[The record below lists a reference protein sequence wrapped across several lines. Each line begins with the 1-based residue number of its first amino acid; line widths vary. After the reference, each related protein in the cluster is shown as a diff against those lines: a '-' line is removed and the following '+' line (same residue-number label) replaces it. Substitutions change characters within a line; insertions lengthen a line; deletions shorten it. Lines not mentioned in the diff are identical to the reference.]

1 MEKEEIIKHA
11 KRIYEAT
18 NTNSTGSL
26 VQAQEFLKTYAGSD
40 NQFLK
45 LLLEVDPSKLAVDA
59 VKNRTKSV
67 LASFMEYVENDLLRA
82 ISLEREIQLET
93 VSDYLDQA
101 NGLLND
107 KKVHP
112 ASAAV
117 IIGASLEEF
126 LRTWLEEENV
136 DLHEI
141 KNSID
146 SYCQE
151 LRKLNLLSKQD
162 IKDIISWGGIRNDA
176 AHGHW
181 ENVEDRQRIRNM
193 LEAVNLFIR
202 KYS

>member
-11 KRIYEAT
+11 KRIYEAST
-18 NTNSTGSL
+18 TNSTGSL
-26 VQAQEFLKTYAGSD
+26 VQAREFLKTYAGND

-45 LLLEVDPSKLAVDA
+45 LLLEVDPSKNSIDSVRY
-59 VKNRTKSV
+59 RTKSV
-67 LASFMEYVENDLLRA
+67 LTSFIEYVENDLLRA

-101 NGLLND
+101 NTLLND
-107 KKVHP
+107 TKVHP
-112 ASAAV
+112 AAAAV

-136 DLHEI
+136 DLFEI

-146 SYCQE
+146 SYCKE
-151 LRKLNLLSKQD
+151 LQKLNLLSKQD

-181 ENVEDRQRIRNM
+181 ENVADRQRIRIM

-202 KYS
+202 KHS

>member
-11 KRIYEAT
+11 KRIYEAST
-18 NTNSTGSL
+18 TNSTGSL
-26 VQAQEFLKTYAGSD
+26 VQAREFLKTYAGKD

-45 LLLEVDPSKLAVDA
+45 LLLEVDPSKNSIDS
-59 VKNRTKSV
+59 VKYRTKSV
-67 LASFMEYVENDLLRA
+67 LTSFIEYVENDLLRA

-101 NGLLND
+101 NTLLND
-107 KKVHP
+107 TKVHP
-112 ASAAV
+112 AAAAV

-136 DLHEI
+136 DLFEI

-146 SYCQE
+146 SYCKE
-151 LRKLNLLSKQD
+151 LQKLNLLSKQD

-181 ENVEDRQRIRNM
+181 ENVADRQRIRIM

-202 KYS
+202 KHS

>member
-1 MEKEEIIKHA
+1 MEKDEIIKHA
-11 KRIYEAT
+11 KRIHDAT
-18 NTNSTGSL
+18 ATNSTGSL
-26 VQAQEFLKTYAGSD
+26 IQAQEFLKTYAGSD

-45 LLLEVDPSKLAVDA
+45 LLLEVNPSKTANDTVRH
-59 VKNRTKSV
+59 RTKSV
-67 LASFMEYVENDLLRA
+67 LISFIEYVENDLLRA

-101 NGLLND
+101 NTLLND

-112 ASAAV
+112 AAAAV

-126 LRTWLEEENV
+126 LRTWLEEEKV
-136 DLHEI
+136 DLLEI

-146 SYCQE
+146 SYSKE
-151 LRKLNLLSKQD
+151 LQKLQLISKQD
-162 IKDIISWGGIRNDA
+162 IKDIVSWGGIRNDA

>member
-11 KRIYEAT
+11 KRIYEAST
-18 NTNSTGSL
+18 TNSTGSL
-26 VQAQEFLKTYAGSD
+26 VQAREFLKTYAGND

-45 LLLEVDPSKLAVDA
+45 LLLEVDPSKNSIDS
-59 VKNRTKSV
+59 VKYRTKSV
-67 LASFMEYVENDLLRA
+67 LTSFIEYVENDLLRA

-101 NGLLND
+101 NTLLND
-107 KKVHP
+107 TKVHP
-112 ASAAV
+112 AAAAV

-136 DLHEI
+136 DLFEI

-146 SYCQE
+146 SYCKE
-151 LRKLNLLSKQD
+151 LQKLNLLSKQD

-181 ENVEDRQRIRNM
+181 ENVADRQRIRIM

-202 KYS
+202 KHS